1 MTADERQQANPLFD
15 PERINPFVFDLVTNA
30 PDLNSLVSAHEFGPP
45 NIVSLI
51 FVLSA
56 IPPSRHL
63 DVFRLLSRTLPIDG
77 TLCFRDFAH
86 GDLSQV
92 RFHQKASAAWCE
104 PNLLSE
110 DQDFYRRGDNT
121 FTYFFTVDE
130 IQAHASSV
138 GLEGEV
144 EIKEVHGLNRK
155 TGVQLH
161 RRFIQG
167 RWKKVR

>member
-1 MTADERQQANPLFD
+1 LAHLLPKANPQFD
-15 PERINPFVFDLVTNA
+15 VDRINPFVFDLVKNEPSLTSIV
-30 PDLNSLVSAHEFGPP
+30 NSHPFGPP
-45 NIVSLI
+45 TIVTLI

-56 IPPSRHL
+56 VPPKHHRE
-63 DVFRLLSRTLPIDG
+63 VFASLCQTLPLQG

-92 RFHQKASAAWCE
+92 RFHKKASAAWCE
-104 PNLLSE
+104 PNLLSD
-110 DQDFYRRGDNT
+110 DQEFYRRGDNT
-121 FTYFFTVDE
+121 FTYYFNVDE
-130 IQAHASSV
+130 IKAHAESV